1 MTDEGVFLIT
11 GTSGLLG
18 RRLLRVLTREYPQMR
33 VVAAIRTEDSIEAD
47 NNIKYTSGDLTLT
60 ESWAKMPDNVT
71 HVFHLAAAIPRGG
84 GADDT
89 SVALNNILPVV
100 HLAAQTHHWRHL
112 RQVVYSSS
120 ISVYADT
127 PDIINEDSQLGP
139 ADAYAASKLAGENLL
154 TPLRKKGVRTAFL
167 RYSSLY
173 GNGQYP
179 GTVLP
184 VMIDCAMK
192 NREIL
197 VYGSGERT
205 QDFLHCE
212 DAAIANVLAARRQAD
227 GVFNIG
233 SGTPV
238 TMSELAQAVNRVFA
252 SGEAKITYLPD
263 KDDGDMGRKINI
275 SRARHELTFSP
286 KYQIEEGLEQLKTGM
301 GLN

>member
-1 MTDEGVFLIT
+1 MNDKSVFLIT

-18 RRLLRVLTREYPQMR
+18 RQLLHVLSLEYPQAR
-33 VVAAIRTEDSIEAD
+33 IVITVRTNDTADKHITYAA
-47 NNIKYTSGDLTLT
+47 GDLTLP
-60 ESWAKMPDNVT
+60 ESWANMPDNIT
-71 HVFHLAAAIPRGG
+71 HVFHLAAAIQRGA
-84 GADDT
+84 ADDT
-89 SVALNNILPVV
+89 FIALNNILPVI
-100 HLAAQTHHWRHL
+100 HLASQLHRWKQL

-120 ISVYADT
+120 ISIYAVTNDV
-127 PDIINEDSQLGP
+127 INEDYLLEP

-154 TPLRKKGVRTAFL
+154 IPLRKRGIKTTFL

-173 GNGQYP
+173 GNGQHP

-184 VMIDCAMK
+184 AMINCAMK
-192 NREIL
+192 NKEIF
-197 VYGSGERT
+197 VYGSGART

-212 DAAIANVLAARRQAD
+212 DAAMANVLAARRQAD

-275 SRARHELTFSP
+275 SRARHELNFSP

-301 GLN
+301 GL